1 MSPTCSSRF
10 LVGRK
15 TLSAAALTTRAAS
28 PPRAGA
34 RPPARRLAQEAYAI
48 ILGTA
53 KREPGQ
59 PRARVELHR
68 RAKGPWYVPAA
79 LEARRAAFLTCAAT
93 LALGAC
99 GGGER
104 QDENEPEV
112 NFQVELVDATFP
124 SKQKLAKRSNLILTV
139 RNDDDRTIP
148 NIAVTVDGFDER
160 KEDPDLA
167 DPERPVFV
175 VNGVPVEIGGFP
187 ESKEAAPRGCDTA
200 YVNTWACGR
209 LAPGDERTFKWTVT
223 AVEAG
228 PYKISYTVSAG
239 LDGKAK
245 AVDPSSGGR
254 IAGVFSGTISDK
266 PPQSRVAEDGE
277 TVVEDTR

>member
-1 MSPTCSSRF
+1 MIPGS
-10 LVGRK
+10 
-15 TLSAAALTTRAAS
+15 
-28 PPRAGA
+28 
-34 RPPARRLAQEAYAI
+34 
-48 ILGTA
+48 A
-53 KREPGQ
+53 KREPR
-59 PRARVELHR
+59 PARARVELR
-68 RAKGPWYVPAA
+68 RAAKGAWYVPAA

-93 LALGAC
+93 LALSAC

-104 QDENEPEV
+104 QDENEPKA

-124 SKQKLAKRSNLILTV
+124 KKQKLAKRSNLVITV

-148 NIAVTVDGFDER
+148 NIAVTVDGFDQR
-160 KEDPDLA
+160 KQDPDLA

-187 ESKEAAPRGCDTA
+187 ESKDASPRGCDTA

-209 LAPGDERTFKWTVT
+209 LSPGDEKTFKWTVT

-228 PYKISYTVSAG
+228 PYKISYAVSAG

-245 AVDPSSGGR
+245 AVDPASGGR
-254 IAGVFSGTISDK
+254 LAGVFSGRIIAK
-266 PPQSRVAEDGE
+266 PPASRVADDGE
-277 TVVEDTR
+277 TVVEGTR